1 MVCLA
6 NFPGGHDPSRGVRG
20 VDRAGRMVLPGEQ
33 AADGLAPGRQ
43 AVNKKSLGESEICAT
58 GTKRWRAKGGSARF
72 ALAGIPGSES
82 IVELDILS
90 LRPRAHQEL
99 YALRRQ

>member
-43 AVNKKSLGESEICAT
+43 AVNKKSLGESEVCVT
-58 GTKRWRAKGGSARF
+58 GTKRWPVPL
-72 ALAGIPGSES
+72 ALQDGLSSETT
-82 IVELDILS
+82 VEPPALR